1 MTSKTDPPNK
11 PDDVRPAD
19 AEALAGQPVEVII
32 EVLAR
37 VSGQMKGLS
46 GPELRT
52 HIAEVAGQVQTLTRS
67 IEQKMQDDAQRKE
80 AAQEVER
87 LLDLFVRTGTAAG
100 KALDKHR
107 GPIAQALR
115 GADLP
120 KLAEGMRLLADWMAN
135 PTAQNEAQAKALM
148 EQLQETMGPA
158 FGLDPEREEQVR
170 REKMKADVKQ
180 SLDDIFRGKDAKP
193 IFQYKPKT
201 QK

>member
-1 MTSKTDPPNK
+1 MTSKTDPPKK
-11 PDDVRPAD
+11 PDAEAAAD
-19 AEALAGQPVEVII
+19 ANALAGQPVEVIV

-37 VSGQMKGLS
+37 VSGQMKGLT
-46 GPELRT
+46 GPELRK

-67 IEQKMQDDAQRKE
+67 IEQKLADDAQRKE
-80 AAQEVER
+80 AAAEVER

-100 KALDKHR
+100 KALEQHR
-107 GPIAQALR
+107 APIVQALR

-148 EQLQETMGPA
+148 ERLQETMGPA
-158 FGLDPEREEQVR
+158 LGLDPAREEQAR
-170 REKMKADVKQ
+170 REQMKAEVKK

-201 QK
+201 EK